1 MKTKIIAI
9 KKRLQ
14 QIINPNTNDQERERN
29 AAEYLIISQ
38 PNSGRTWLRV
48 LLGNVLQDLSG
59 LKHINPENISYFAE
73 LDSKLPYIKAVH
85 ERFKRPED
93 YENKKVILLVRDP
106 RDAVISN
113 YFLRTK
119 RGKNPKWID
128 KSLSEFIREGAYIDD
143 FIALCNA
150 WTKYRDVPKAFLL
163 LRYEDNRDN
172 INRELKKVTDFLG
185 LQVKDS
191 AIDDAVNRASFENM
205 RKMELKKKSQ
215 KIKDGEELK
224 EESLKT
230 RKGKV
235 GSYQEKL
242 SSEDIEFIE
251 NKLERELDPSYGY
264 NYLTK

>member
-1 MKTKIIAI
+1 MKTKIIAL

-14 QIINPNTNDQERERN
+14 KIIEPNTNDQERERK

-48 LLGNVLQDLSG
+48 LLGNILQELSG
-59 LKHINPENISYFAE
+59 LKDIHLENLSYFAE
-73 LDSKLPYIKAVH
+73 LDPKLPYIKAVH
-85 ERFKRPED
+85 ERFQRPED

-119 RGKNPKWID
+119 RGKNPRWID

-150 WTKYRDVPKAFLL
+150 WKKYRDVPKGFLL
-163 LRYEDNRDN
+163 LRYEDNREN
-172 INRELKKVTDFLG
+172 IHRELKKVTYFLG
-185 LQVKDS
+185 LQVSDTE
-191 AIDDAVNRASFENM
+191 IDEAVSRSSFENM
-205 RKMELKKKSQ
+205 RKMELKRKSL
-215 KIKDGEELK
+215 KIQDEEELK

-235 GSYQEKL
+235 GSYQEML
-242 SSEDIEFIE
+242 SSEDLEFIE
-251 NKLERELDPSYGY
+251 NKLQQQLDKSYGY
-264 NYLTK
+264 NYVTR